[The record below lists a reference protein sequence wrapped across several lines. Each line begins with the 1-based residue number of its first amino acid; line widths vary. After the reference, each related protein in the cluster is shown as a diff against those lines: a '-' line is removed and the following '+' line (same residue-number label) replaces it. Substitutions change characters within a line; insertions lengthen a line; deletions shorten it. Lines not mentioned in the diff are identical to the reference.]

1 MQIVESAEMTAHK
14 QNLPSFASV
23 VSVLSIVLY
32 CAGFLRVELELNE
45 QKTRINALENV
56 ATTKPPSNDP
66 NVVKLVKDAHGKF
79 VVVLTLDSLIDA
91 GIQGRSVGF

>member
-1 MQIVESAEMTAHK
+1 MTAQK
-14 QNLPSFASV
+14 QNLSSFASI

-56 ATTKPPSNDP
+56 AKTKPPSNDP
-66 NVVKLVKDAHGKF
+66 NVINLIKDAHGKF
-79 VVVLTLDSLIDA
+79 VVVLTLETAREAGVSSWFFLLQLSLPP
-91 GIQGRSVGF
+91 

>member
-14 QNLPSFASV
+14 QNLPSFASA

-32 CAGFLRVELELNE
+32 CAGFLRVELELNK

-56 ATTKPPSNDP
+56 ATTKPPSNAP
-66 NVVKLVKDAHGKF
+66 NIVKIIKDAHGKF
-79 VVVLTLDSLIDA
+79 VVVLTFEIFSL
-91 GIQGRSVGF
+91 